1 MPPEPPDDM
10 PRGLTPIYAPLFEK
24 HVACAILNVYEV
36 TAENLQ
42 PAFDAQG
49 EAITLLPNEGLVHL
63 ARRIAHPGRYRIAAR
78 DPRTNRY
85 IAWCE
90 HALRPAPKPVER
102 PADHDMIAELRD
114 QVRHLREQLRDDKTR
129 YDEALRHE
137 RQSAVDARQFA
148 AERVDEARRKAHEAE
163 VLVAGYTA
171 RLEARDLRIAE
182 LEAQITDMK
191 AEVHNAR
198 RLAEELKHKAD
209 DAEFSPLDAILQMDQ
224 ALDVIGKTADR
235 FGK

>member
-1 MPPEPPDDM
+1 MPRRGAAPAQPVGIQALRGWHRPAAR
-10 PRGLTPIYAPLFEK
+10 PRGL
-24 HVACAILNVYEV
+24 V
-36 TAENLQ
+36 
-42 PAFDAQG
+42 
-49 EAITLLPNEGLVHL
+49 
-63 ARRIAHPGRYRIAAR
+63 
-78 DPRTNRY
+78 
-85 IAWCE
+85 
-90 HALRPAPKPVER
+90 
-102 PADHDMIAELRD
+102 
-114 QVRHLREQLRDDKTR
+114 

-235 FGK
+235 FGQ